1 MGFIFKINSPIGRK
15 DDQCNCTHSG
25 QCCASS
31 PADLERRR
39 YCHKSAVV
47 GGSLGYIGWEKLT
60 TDKSVV
66 GIVSDAVIGED
77 TTKKI
82 GDTVS
87 GIGDGVKDLKDS
99 VTGLS
104 DNVNGAISSVD
115 SKWSGMSGFLRAM
128 FSGHGGDMFGNFFS
142 NIGKGNVSGL
152 SLVGLVVSAL
162 LVFGRFGWLGKI
174 AGAVLGMMMIGN
186 NANLSSLLG
195 GNSDRKASNH
205 KEEEKQQETEQ
216 TNTVSRRR

>member
-77 TTKKI
+77 TTKKLAI
-82 GDTVS
+82 
-87 GIGDGVKDLKDS
+87 LYL
-99 VTGLS
+99 GL
-104 DNVNGAISSVD
+104 
-115 SKWSGMSGFLRAM
+115 AM
-128 FSGHGGDMFGNFFS
+128 
-142 NIGKGNVSGL
+142 
-152 SLVGLVVSAL
+152 A
-162 LVFGRFGWLGKI
+162 
-174 AGAVLGMMMIGN
+174 
-186 NANLSSLLG
+186 
-195 GNSDRKASNH
+195 
-205 KEEEKQQETEQ
+205 
-216 TNTVSRRR
+216 